1 MRKSGIY
8 FNSSYEEQIL
18 QLIKLGLLVYDR
30 KKMLKDLSNKK
41 MLPYLWYFKH
51 EDKDGR
57 CFSSVRWDDVRRL
70 HDFDMELRL
79 LLMSSVNEV
88 EISFREK
95 FAYFMEREFGCF
107 WQYREGMF
115 KKPKGNR
122 HSVREDIQ
130 YWIKRY
136 RLGRK
141 CPFRDILDKIG
152 WGKCYRI
159 FSRLSPEVY
168 RVKECIAC
176 EMGIPSVSIFSSV
189 IYSFVA
195 LRNDCAHMRRV
206 WNERYTINPQV
217 FYFSSSHLWLRDPE
231 SVKLDKTYYR
241 LCLLNYFHQVIDP
254 DSTFR
259 DELLDLLKRYEDLV
273 PLREMGFPED
283 WIDEPMWQR
292 GEK

>member
-1 MRKSGIY
+1 MRKSGVY

-57 CFSSVRWDDVRRL
+57 CFSSVRWEDVRRL

-115 KKPKGNR
+115 KKPK
-122 HSVREDIQ
+122 VI
-130 YWIKRY
+130 
-136 RLGRK
+136 
-141 CPFRDILDKIG
+141 
-152 WGKCYRI
+152 
-159 FSRLSPEVY
+159 
-168 RVKECIAC
+168 
-176 EMGIPSVSIFSSV
+176 GIPCVRISNIGLSAIAWEGSARSV
-189 IYSFVA
+189 ISWIRSVGESVTVFFPALA
-195 LRNDCAHMRRV
+195 LRC
-206 WNERYTINPQV
+206 T
-217 FYFSSSHLWLRDPE
+217 
-231 SVKLDKTYYR
+231 
-241 LCLLNYFHQVIDP
+241 
-254 DSTFR
+254 
-259 DELLDLLKRYEDLV
+259 
-273 PLREMGFPED
+273 G
-283 WIDEPMWQR
+283 
-292 GEK
+292 